1 MHDIKDRDNFEK
13 LEKANM
19 LMQKI
24 VDGRE
29 SGEKEG
35 YISLEDLRKTYK

>member
-1 MHDIKDRDNFEK
+1 MHDIKDGDNFEK

-24 VDGRE
+24 VDGRK